1 MKVFLLCAHYI
12 FICLRSHVHFFNF
25 LFRQFGK
32 FHYLRGQISRKPM
45 SKKKSLPLFE
55 NVTIEAVAA
64 EGKCVTHVD
73 DMAVFV
79 PFCVP
84 GDVVDLQV
92 TKRKH
97 KYCEARVTRF
107 VKMSEVRAVPF
118 ASISAF
124 AVVASGRTCP
134 TRSSSRPSSNRFTTS
149 CIASGK

>member
-1 MKVFLLCAHYI
+1 
-12 FICLRSHVHFFNF
+12 
-25 LFRQFGK
+25 
-32 FHYLRGQISRKPM
+32 M

-118 ASISAF
+118 CEHFGI
-124 AVVASGRTCP
+124 
-134 TRSSSRPSSNRFTTS
+134 
-149 CIASGK
+149 